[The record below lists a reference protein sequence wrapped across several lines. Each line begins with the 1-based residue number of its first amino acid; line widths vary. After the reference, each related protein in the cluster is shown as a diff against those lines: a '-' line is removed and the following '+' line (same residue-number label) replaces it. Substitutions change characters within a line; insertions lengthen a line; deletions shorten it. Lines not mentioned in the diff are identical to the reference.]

1 LTYELQMKSNGTRY
15 VVLYF
20 KRMKCKSLNHT

>member
-20 KRMKCKSLNHT
+20 KRMKSHIMY